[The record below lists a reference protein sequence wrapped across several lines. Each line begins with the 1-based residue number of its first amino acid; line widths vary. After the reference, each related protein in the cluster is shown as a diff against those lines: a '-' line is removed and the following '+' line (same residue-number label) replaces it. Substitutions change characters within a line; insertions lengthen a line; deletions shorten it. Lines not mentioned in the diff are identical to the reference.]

1 MDSQERESRPAADR
15 AAPLS
20 NEDSLLLAGPSLELI
35 LDRRRWALALIQCA
49 KAPVPPYGS
58 SEWLAL
64 PDGPEK
70 VCAVVVAA
78 ECWAADGDDLDER
91 QKQLEDEQWQQRRDA
106 HRERWK
112 DGRPKPDPTL
122 TERIT
127 TEYDEWIGGGA
138 A

>member
-1 MDSQERESRPAADR
+1 MTDQERESRPAADR

-20 NEDSLLLAGPSLELI
+20 NADSLLLAGPSLELI
-35 LDRRRWALALIQCA
+35 LDRRRWALALIQRA

-58 SEWLAL
+58 QEWLAL

-70 VCAVVVAA
+70 VCAVVFAA
-78 ECWAADGDDLDER
+78 ECWAVDGDDLDER

-106 HRERWK
+106 HREKWR
-112 DGRPKPDPTL
+112 DGHPKPNPDL
-122 TERIT
+122 AHQIK
-127 TEYDEWIGGGA
+127 TEYEEWIGGGA